1 MFDYKIPRWG
11 SNDHFENN
19 LPKRL
24 RKADMKQIT
33 DKLLVICIRT
43 IIEKRY

>member
-11 SNDHFENN
+11 NNNHFENN

-24 RKADMKQIT
+24 RKVDMKQIT
-33 DKLLVICIRT
+33 NKQLVICLTT